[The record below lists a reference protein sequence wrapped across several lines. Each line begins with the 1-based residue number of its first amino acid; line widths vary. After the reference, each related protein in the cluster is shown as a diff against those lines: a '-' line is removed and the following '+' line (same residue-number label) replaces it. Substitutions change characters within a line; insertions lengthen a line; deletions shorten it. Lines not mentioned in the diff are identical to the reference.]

1 MEERVLDAATA
12 LFLVHGFGR
21 TTFDQLS
28 ELAQASKTTLYVRY
42 PKKELLFEAV
52 VLRSLRQVTARLM
65 SVPTGTSL
73 EKRLVQVGVEVAQK
87 FLVTEVIAL
96 MRVTAAEAD
105 RFPDLAREG
114 YRVGFGGI
122 VNFVAA
128 TITVD
133 RSGTALASAAS
144 TAVRFLE
151 LALHPLQ
158 LKALFG
164 ADLAELRAR
173 SLQDVKEVVAMMS
186 AKGLLKV

>member
-12 LFLVHGFGR
+12 LFLEHGFGR
-21 TTFDQLS
+21 TTFDQVA
-28 ELAQASKTTLYVRY
+28 ERAQASKTTLYVRY
-42 PKKELLFEAV
+42 PRKELLFEAV
-52 VLRSLRQVTARLM
+52 VLRSLRQVTAQLV
-65 SVPTGTSL
+65 SVPFGSGV
-73 EKRLVQVGVEVAQK
+73 EKRLVRVGIEVAQK

-114 YRVGFGGI
+114 YRVGFGG
-122 VNFVAA
+122 VVDFVAA
-128 TITVD
+128 SIAVD
-133 RSGTALASAAS
+133 RSEKALATAAP

-164 ADLAELRAR
+164 ADLAGLRAR
-173 SLQDVKEVVAMMS
+173 SSQDVKEVVSMMS
-186 AKGLLKV
+186 AEGLLIV